1 MMSVGGAWLLEA
13 IMLVMPD
20 SSARTILSY
29 YSHLASSDTRNNT
42 REFFLDEFFNVK
54 MTPLLGSHQAD
65 SIEWPLASPH

>member
-42 REFFLDEFFNVK
+42 REFFLLQEYNF
-54 MTPLLGSHQAD
+54 
-65 SIEWPLASPH
+65 